1 MWESVSLLHLP
12 ENHKYSEWCR
22 WNHGFTLVSPFPR
35 MSSPYSSVC
44 KRCLIAEW
52 LGSNHSAKN
61 HHYGPIPALLHKEGA
76 ITSETEI
83 DITPLHIGRGWGW
96 VRWGVSL
103 SHSGETGMKPR
114 FHHYDIGIL
123 LFMKCET
130 GETELAPFSS
140 VKRGRFGRFC
150 VHSK

>member
-1 MWESVSLLHLP
+1 MMQVKPRFHF
-12 ENHKYSEWCR
+12 
-22 WNHGFTLVSPFPR
+22 GFTLPADVISLFPSMQKMPDCR
-35 MSSPYSSVC
+35 VI
-44 KRCLIAEW
+44 R
-52 LGSNHSAKN
+52 SNHSAKN
-61 HHYGPIPALLHKEGA
+61 HPYGPIPALPHKEGA

-150 VHSK
+150 VYSK

>member
-1 MWESVSLLHLP
+1 M
-12 ENHKYSEWCR
+12 
-22 WNHGFTLVSPFPR
+22 
-35 MSSPYSSVC
+35 
-44 KRCLIAEW
+44 
-52 LGSNHSAKN
+52 
-61 HHYGPIPALLHKEGA
+61 GPL
-76 ITSETEI
+76 
-83 DITPLHIGRGWGW
+83 GW

-140 VKRGRFGRFC
+140 VKRERFGRFC